1 MQVGFNTY
9 SLYILFYPNLAY
21 LLFFRHRLLGN
32 GKVDNLESESIGTLA
47 AAAVGPN
54 WNGACDSLMDDGC
67 GLGTVASLSLSP
79 VASPGRPVAQRKSLE
94 SVGFFLSY
102 SSPAGGRQLSRR
114 WPLANCYNSRV
125 RVTQPTQLTALP
137 STPTYVPATEY
148 AAVVSVA

>member
-54 WNGACDSLMDDGC
+54 WNGACDSLDDGC

-94 SVGFFLSY
+94 SVGFFIVLQ
-102 SSPAGGRQLSRR
+102 SSR
-114 WPLANCYNSRV
+114 WPAIVTSLAIS
-125 RVTQPTQLTALP
+125 
-137 STPTYVPATEY
+137 
-148 AAVVSVA
+148 